1 MKIYNI
7 SEETGLKLK
16 TANYTGLNPG
26 FEYFNPP
33 QSKFVKENLHKKDC
47 NLIIAWSTS
56 AGKTVAAELKIENQ
70 LARGNKIVYACPLK
84 ALAEEKIKRFKKLF
98 PYRNIEIFTGDYND
112 FDKRKYKAKNADIA
126 IVTTELLD
134 SITRNKTLTYYLL
147 NSTGTVIIDEFH
159 IIATERGPAVES
171 AIIRLPEHISVM
183 LLSATV
189 PNTEEVAE
197 WIYSLNKKET
207 YIFES
212 SYRPVKIDWELIHI
226 NYKLYGYW
234 IKHALAKLIE
244 LIFDILKFKDKG
256 QILIFVWTKQTGYE
270 IEKLLKSY
278 NIPCHFHNASLT
290 LNDRNDFE
298 NDFETGKIK
307 VLIATTTLAWGKNT
321 SARYVIIF
329 GDKRGNDYVDGWDI
343 IQMGGRAGRL
353 GYTVKGDVF
362 WFISNREFAYEVLDN
377 PPKITSMLINPEK
390 LAFHIIG
397 EIPFKES
404 ISINNIWNWYNK
416 TFAAKQITKEKAYN
430 ILNEAFEILIE
441 KTKSVSYNSE
451 KKEIKLTKLGIVA
464 KRFYL
469 DPQEVWSWYRMF
481 KIFENN
487 LISIEKQIKKPF
499 FAFILF
505 LAHSR
510 VKNLY
515 LTKNEKEELMDYM
528 FTYREHGPFFYDD
541 IHFYLTVKAYEWY
554 EKNVNSLINSGR
566 KIYPHYKVRDFLY
579 DLDRIA
585 GACSSIAYEV
595 LKNKILAENINKIS
609 LVLKY
614 GVPVETY
621 ELLQIRGIGAVRAS
635 KLFKLNIYDLNSLK
649 KAISEK
655 NQDVIK
661 ILPANVINEIKELN
675 NDNKKNLSGIKTYG

>member
-16 TANYTGLNPG
+16 TADYTGLNPG

-171 AIIRLPEHISVM
+171 ATIRLPEHISVM

-244 LIFDILKFKDKG
+244 LIFDYDTAGGLANISFAGGTIIKDDQSVTIPTTFTNGSIANFRVSGQLTYNGDASRPICTKNSSVTTVYLKNAADSTIAYTTTADTAGNYVFSSVAVGNYFLDASSTIDTKYGYDNTDAF
-256 QILIFVWTKQTGYE
+256 LIYGTGSSMTGIIWKAANVNEDNFVDNSDAFIVYGSVAGGNNRGPSWSAPE
-270 IEKLLKSY
+270 WV
-278 NIPCHFHNASLT
+278 
-290 LNDRNDFE
+290 FE
-298 NDFETGKIK
+298 NPTVTVSGSNVTQDFVG
-307 VLIATTTLAWGKNT
+307 L
-321 SARYVIIF
+321 SS
-329 GDKRGNDYVDGWDI
+329 GDSN
-343 IQMGGRAGRL
+343 
-353 GYTVKGDVF
+353 GDF
-362 WFISNREFAYEVLDN
+362 
-377 PPKITSMLINPEK
+377 
-390 LAFHIIG
+390 
-397 EIPFKES
+397 
-404 ISINNIWNWYNK
+404 
-416 TFAAKQITKEKAYN
+416 
-430 ILNEAFEILIE
+430 
-441 KTKSVSYNSE
+441 
-451 KKEIKLTKLGIVA
+451 
-464 KRFYL
+464 
-469 DPQEVWSWYRMF
+469 
-481 KIFENN
+481 
-487 LISIEKQIKKPF
+487 
-499 FAFILF
+499 
-505 LAHSR
+505 
-510 VKNLY
+510 
-515 LTKNEKEELMDYM
+515 
-528 FTYREHGPFFYDD
+528 
-541 IHFYLTVKAYEWY
+541 
-554 EKNVNSLINSGR
+554 
-566 KIYPHYKVRDFLY
+566 
-579 DLDRIA
+579 
-585 GACSSIAYEV
+585 
-595 LKNKILAENINKIS
+595 
-609 LVLKY
+609 
-614 GVPVETY
+614 VPV
-621 ELLQIRGIGAVRAS
+621 
-635 KLFKLNIYDLNSLK
+635 
-649 KAISEK
+649 
-655 NQDVIK
+655 
-661 ILPANVINEIKELN
+661 P
-675 NDNKKNLSGIKTYG
+675 